1 VVEGEWWEHGAVA
14 MNFGFDEQSGAAHAV
29 EVDDV
34 LLVAVD
40 VCRTILIS
48 IFR

>member
-14 MNFGFDEQSGAAHAV
+14 VDFGFDEQGGAADAV

-34 LLVAVD
+34 FLVPVD
-40 VCRTILIS
+40 VCGKLLVS
-48 IFR
+48 IIC